1 MWELTTN
8 EVALIEL
15 EKSLSMKKNNRHH
28 IQCTSTSV
36 GGDYNLPGC
45 YWKNQV
51 VQPCSYPALHHQ
63 FGNLLDDSG
72 LIQLDTLDLT
82 LSNNPS
88 STMNISVLPGVSG
101 HDCHLINIYLE
112 PIRYKQKPT
121 EIPLFNKARW
131 DAFEEDLTLIGKFL
145 CDEHNGLSA
154 NDIWRRLKTTI
165 HEGINKYVWHKRYK
179 SKDHLRIP
187 WITRD
192 IKKLITR
199 MDI

>member
-15 EKSLSMKKNNRHH
+15 EKSLSLKKNIHHH

-36 GGDYNLPGC
+36 GGDFNLPGC

-51 VQPCSYPALHHQ
+51 VKPCSYPALHHQ
-63 FGNLLDDSG
+63 FDDLLDDSG

-88 STMNISVLPGVSG
+88 SIMNVSVLPGVSG
-101 HDCHLINIYLE
+101 HDCPLINIYPE
-112 PIRYKQKPT
+112 PIRYKQEPT

-131 DAFEEDLTLIGKFL
+131 DTIEEDLTLIGKFL

-154 NDIWRRLKTTI
+154 
-165 HEGINKYVWHKRYK
+165 
-179 SKDHLRIP
+179 
-187 WITRD
+187 
-192 IKKLITR
+192 KLMTHGVG
-199 MDI
+199 

>member
-8 EVALIEL
+8 EVTLIEL

-36 GGDYNLPGC
+36 GGDFNLPGC

-51 VQPCSYPALHHQ
+51 VKLCSYPALHHQ
-63 FGNLLDDSG
+63 FGDLLDDSG
-72 LIQLDTLDLT
+72 FIQLDTLDLT

-88 STMNISVLPGVSG
+88 SITNVSVLPGVSG
-101 HDCHLINIYLE
+101 HDCPLINIYLK

-121 EIPLFNKARW
+121 EIPLFSKARW

-145 CDEHNGLSA
+145 RDEHNGFSA
-154 NDIWRRLKTTI
+154 NDTWRRLKTTI
-165 HEGINKYVWHKRYK
+165 HEGINK
-179 SKDHLRIP
+179 I
-187 WITRD
+187 I
-192 IKKLITR
+192 R
-199 MDI
+199 MA

>member
-36 GGDYNLPGC
+36 SGDFNLPGC
-45 YWKNQV
+45 FWKNQV
-51 VQPCSYPALHHQ
+51 VKPCSYPALHHQ

-88 STMNISVLPGVSG
+88 SIMNVSVLPGVSG
-101 HDCHLINIYLE
+101 HDCPLINIL
-112 PIRYKQKPT
+112 PQTNKIQTKTYKN
-121 EIPLFNKARW
+121 PLFNKARW
-131 DAFEEDLTLIGKFL
+131 DASEENLTLIGKFL